1 MWIDTHSTKDSSM
14 TARRGSI
21 WMLVVL
27 AVLLGFASISTDLF
41 LPALPTMQAQL
52 GAREGALHFVIS
64 AYLLGFAFGQLG
76 WGPISDRYGRRG
88 PIAVGVLVFVLGSA
102 GCALS
107 TSAGEIIGW
116 RVVQALGA
124 SAGVALARA
133 MIRDLYD
140 RDEAARTLSTLMTV
154 MAVAPLLGPLVGAQ
168 ILEIASWQAIF
179 WTLVA
184 IGLATFAAVMTLPE
198 SLSTEKREHG
208 SVLTAISGYGEILT
222 NTRLLAYAAV
232 IGFFYAA
239 IFASVAGTPFVLIE
253 YFGESPQTYSLI
265 FSAGIIG
272 LMGANTLN
280 ARFVNRVGSDQMLR
294 LGALGAALFGLA
306 LLVTSLADMGGVV
319 AFVVLQFL
327 FTAMNGLILANGV
340 AGALASVDT
349 RAGSASA
356 VVGAVQYGSGML
368 GSAAVGLL
376 ADGTPAPMLLVMAI
390 GGIGASLTALWMVRQ
405 KRET

>member
-1 MWIDTHSTKDSSM
+1 MWIDANSPEDSSM
-14 TARRGSI
+14 AVKRGNG
-21 WMLVVL
+21 WTLVVL

-52 GAREGALHFVIS
+52 EAKEGALHFVIS

-107 TSAGEIIGW
+107 TSASEIIGW

-179 WTLVA
+179 WTLVG
-184 IGLATFAAVMTLPE
+184 IGLATCVAVMTLPE
-198 SLSTEKREHG
+198 SLPTEKREHG

-222 NTRLLAYAAV
+222 NPRLLAYAAV
-232 IGFFYAA
+232 IGFFYVA

-253 YFGESPQTYSLI
+253 YFGATPRTYSLI

-272 LMGANTLN
+272 LMGANAFN
-280 ARFVNRVGSDQMLR
+280 ARLVSRIGSNQMLR
-294 LGALGAALFGLA
+294 LGALGAAVFGLA
-306 LLVTSLADMGGVV
+306 LLVTSLADIGGVV

-340 AGALASVDT
+340 AGALASVQT
-349 RAGSASA
+349 KAGSASA
-356 VVGAVQYGSGML
+356 VVGAIQYGSGMI

-376 ADGTPAPMLLVMAI
+376 ANGTPTPMVFVMAV
-390 GGIGASLTALWMVRQ
+390 GGIGASLMALWMGRQ
-405 KRET
+405 KGGT